1 MNMEHRRILDLADV
15 CTGCFACANACAH
28 NAIDMCENEEGF
40 YFPSVDA
47 SRCVDCGQCDKACP
61 CLVEQPFSRTLRSYY
76 GWSKDDGLRK
86 ASSSGGMFSLLS
98 EDVLRNGGVVYG
110 AAFSKSPVLRLE
122 CLSTRNVPLDS
133 LRKSKYV
140 QSYVGMAYR
149 QVRDDLRQGRRVLFC
164 GTPCQTAGLCSFLR
178 GKPEG
183 LLLVDFVCH
192 GVPSMDM
199 LRKHLAYLH
208 IDDVVDICF
217 RPKNRGWVDDFRITY
232 DGGKRT
238 YVRPWQYDEYYRMF
252 MEYRN
257 LRRSCRNCM
266 YCNGNRMSDV
276 TLADFWGVA
285 KYDPSL
291 YDVRG
296 LSVVCANTER
306 GIDAMESL
314 GGRAGCVVCEL
325 DTRYTDYLYERV
337 RTDSASKYNY
347 PQRNDFFRDVY
358 SLGYPAALKKYGHKV
373 SMLSYLKYRLKEL
386 LRSCLSLRK

>member
-1 MNMEHRRILDLADV
+1 
-15 CTGCFACANACAH
+15 
-28 NAIDMCENEEGF
+28 
-40 YFPSVDA
+40 
-47 SRCVDCGQCDKACP
+47 
-61 CLVEQPFSRTLRSYY
+61 
-76 GWSKDDGLRK
+76 
-86 ASSSGGMFSLLS
+86 
-98 EDVLRNGGVVYG
+98 
-110 AAFSKSPVLRLE
+110 
-122 CLSTRNVPLDS
+122 
-133 LRKSKYV
+133 
-140 QSYVGMAYR
+140 
-149 QVRDDLRQGRRVLFC
+149 
-164 GTPCQTAGLCSFLR
+164 
-178 GKPEG
+178 
-183 LLLVDFVCH
+183 
-192 GVPSMDM
+192 MDM
-199 LRKHLAYLH
+199 LRKHLVYLH

-217 RPKNRGWVDDFRITY
+217 RPKNRDWVDDFRITY

-238 YVRPWQYDEYYRMF
+238 YERPWQYDEYYRMF

-266 YCNGNRMSDV
+266 YCNGNRVSDV
-276 TLADFWGVA
+276 SLADFWGVA

-296 LSVVCANTER
+296 VSVVCANTER

-314 GGRAGCVVCEL
+314 GGRADCVVREL

-386 LRSCLSLRK
+386 LRSCFSLCK